1 MAASQ
6 VSNAPNVHYVDPGY
20 LLGQNTN
27 SISTAQF
34 TDLVHLN
41 ALRAALTAASATA
54 YSAANLDLMT
64 YNDMIYAYR
73 LIKGMKIN

>member
-6 VSNAPNVHYVDPGY
+6 LSNAPFLHYVDPGY
-20 LLGQNTN
+20 THGQAVNT
-27 SISTAQF
+27 ISTAQV
-34 TDLVHLN
+34 TDFNSLSL
-41 ALRAALTAASATA
+41 LRAALTAASATA